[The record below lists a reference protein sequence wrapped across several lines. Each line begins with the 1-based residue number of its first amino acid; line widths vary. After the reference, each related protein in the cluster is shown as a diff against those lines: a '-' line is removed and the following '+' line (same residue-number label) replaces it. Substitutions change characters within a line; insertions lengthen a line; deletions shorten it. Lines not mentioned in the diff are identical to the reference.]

1 MATLA
6 QVATSFDRIIIPTDF
21 SDVSQHAL
29 EYAKSIAR
37 RYDSRL
43 FLVHVTEPIN
53 LVTPPEAA
61 WIDQE
66 GIQQRLEQR
75 LEQVGAELR
84 SQDYW
89 AEAFSVTGPVR
100 TEILSFIEENKV
112 DILVLGT
119 HGKAGFER
127 FLLGSDAEAIL
138 RKVKCPVLLIGP
150 NVTQSPGQTWN
161 PRNLLCAT
169 TLDRESAWIAG
180 YAYQLARVNHADFT
194 LLNIEDPSQPA
205 ADWNAFESKFRENLP
220 DAAPLGKSL
229 RTLVSD
235 CAPGRAIVDV
245 AEERNVDLIV
255 MGAHPGSARV
265 THFAAGTVPQVAA
278 EATCPVMTL
287 QK

>member
-1 MATLA
+1 MAALT
-6 QVATSFDRIIIPTDF
+6 QVATSFDRIVIPTDF
-21 SDVSQHAL
+21 SDVSQRAL
-29 EYAKSIAR
+29 EYAKSIAK

-43 FLVHVTEPIN
+43 FLLHVTEPIN
-53 LVTPPEAA
+53 LITPPEAA
-61 WIDQE
+61 WVDQE

-75 LEQVGAELR
+75 LEQAGAELR
-84 SQDYW
+84 SQGFW
-89 AEAFSVTGPVR
+89 AEAFAVTGPVR
-100 TEILSFIEENKV
+100 SEILGFIEENKV
-112 DILVLGT
+112 DIIVLGT

-150 NVTQSPGQTWN
+150 NVTQSPGQAWN
-161 PRNLLCAT
+161 PRNLLCPT
-169 TLDRESAWIAG
+169 TLDPESAWIAA
-180 YAYQLARVNHADFT
+180 YAYQLARLNHADFT
-194 LLNIEDPSQPA
+194 LLNIEDPAQPA
-205 ADWNAFESKFRENLP
+205 ADWNAFEAKFKESLP
-220 DAAPLGKSL
+220 DAVSLGKSL

-255 MGAHPGSARV
+255 MGAHPGPARV

>member
-1 MATLA
+1 MAALT
-6 QVATSFDRIIIPTDF
+6 QVATSFDRIVIPTDF
-21 SDVSQHAL
+21 SDVSQRAL
-29 EYAKSIAR
+29 EYAKSIAK

-43 FLVHVTEPIN
+43 FLLHVTEPIN
-53 LVTPPEAA
+53 LITPPEAA

-75 LEQVGAELR
+75 LEQAGAELR
-84 SQDYW
+84 SQGFW
-89 AEAFSVTGPVR
+89 AEAFAVTGPVR
-100 TEILSFIEENKV
+100 SEILGFIEENKV
-112 DILVLGT
+112 DIIVLGT

-150 NVTQSPGQTWN
+150 NVTQSPGQAWN
-161 PRNLLCAT
+161 PRNLLCPT
-169 TLDRESAWIAG
+169 TLDPESAWIAA
-180 YAYQLARVNHADFT
+180 YAYQLARLNHADFT
-194 LLNIEDPSQPA
+194 LLNIEDPAQPA
-205 ADWNAFESKFRENLP
+205 ADWNAFEAKFRESLP
-220 DAAPLGKSL
+220 DAAPLAKSL

-255 MGAHPGSARV
+255 MGAHPGPARV
-265 THFAAGTVPQVAA
+265 THFAAGTVPQVAT